1 MTYQDIINL
10 RRKKKEETQPNI
22 ADNSTEVLTYNDVLQ
37 RRRAVTYESRV
48 KENQQARNTNKIDF
62 ASKFADDEHY
72 NNAIKNI
79 ENSETDLEKGSKYAA
94 YVSGGKSFDD
104 KKISDFLSNPDS
116 ISNPKDFASG
126 LQNLDN
132 GNGTL
137 KYWETQDRL
146 RDVKNVDTVPT
157 KEQFAQYQ
165 EDSDMLFNQD
175 MEEKY
180 GVSDYDYDKLVKAYD
195 STDDYREKEWLK
207 DKFHSVATSEQLQQ
221 EYDKL
226 TDEYNS
232 LYDSRDEE
240 TSYNR
245 LKEIEQI
252 QGELENQISKKK
264 QEERVAEFNNLD
276 EETRNIISAKGNINY
291 WSPINWFSGDE
302 NTREAEEN
310 YNNLDMSEEEK
321 NKYLETYNRMVE
333 SYNAELQH
341 KAVQEQAKNNPTLAS
356 VISVGNNTIGA
367 IPDAFKY
374 IGANIDKTN
383 GGDGYVN
390 PRATNVSKAQT
401 ARATVSENMG
411 GIGSFLYNTGMSMAD
426 FTALLPLNLVP
437 GGQVGSLAVMG
448 TSAGVSSANTV
459 IENGGNLNSAISTG
473 LASGIA
479 EAFFEKF
486 SLGELKALKASGAD
500 SVKKAILKNA
510 FVEGS
515 EEVGT
520 DIANAITDQ
529 IINGDMSQLSQ
540 QYQNYIKLGY
550 NEDEAWKMCAVD
562 FGTQVGQSFLGGAI
576 SGEVLGGGAIG
587 INYATN
593 KAEGSVVNK
602 QVGKAVKENEN
613 VNSLIDTAK
622 KLSPESKA
630 YKVAVQLE
638 EQQNKGKKV
647 SSSKVGQLRSL
658 IIEQSQSEFDAEYKK
673 VTENLHENEKAVV
686 DKLLNREAL
695 SEDEVKIL
703 NDNDVLKNS
712 IADVQKK
719 FNNLYSSTE
728 TANKAP
734 FKSIKSIDDNT
745 DKIDESK
752 LKISEDGKTKVNDEV
767 YDGAMEVVRTN
778 PFAETVTY
786 KIEKNGEVIEVNS
799 DNIEFRTKE
808 EAKLNALASK
818 YNVQT
823 AQKFLDLY
831 ESGQDVNGYSE
842 EFNLFQNYGRF
853 AVPLTDDKMNTGFN
867 LNPDQ
872 KMGAYEAG
880 LTSRKSYYQ
889 EQNIISSN
897 AKNSKYYAY
906 TKGNFNASAIK
917 GIQLDETQ
925 RAFYNFF
932 REFALRTGINVE
944 LFSSKEKLGK
954 YQGEQGSWNKNTKTI
969 RVDINAGLKNV
980 SDRKEIKHG
989 MLNTFSHEL
998 THIAELSGFYDE
1010 LHEAIVSALQKRG
1023 TDFNELVKA
1032 KKDELVNSTPNAK
1045 TMSDE
1050 KLTYLADV
1058 EVIAECCE
1066 TMLKNSKIFED
1077 IAQGNPTL
1085 AQKIKDKLKNF
1096 IARLKQLLNKT
1107 NALTHEGKLLEE
1119 CITEFENIQKL
1130 WDKAVADGIK
1140 TANATQAEQKNN
1152 TADNSDVRNQS
1163 RDTKPDYK
1171 FRKALNNKEW
1181 GSFYASVIESNQRD
1195 RFRIGDNGV
1204 LIPNEN
1210 YSKNY
1215 KLVCYEGDSKNPCVT
1230 AVYKLLNYDYTIH
1243 DKKADVTKIII
1254 RLEKEGYND
1263 KHIRAVLQNYTSLYG
1278 PLFERYNRKSGKY
1291 IKLTRKSVPNRED
1304 VGIESDRTGISENPE
1319 QGISDSGINDNI
1331 EYQSRSNLSYDRDLV
1346 AVHNL
1351 SAENLLKSINLGGFA
1366 MPSIAITKSKLQHN
1380 DYGKISLIFSK
1391 DTIDPETHKSNEVY
1405 SGDAW
1410 TPTFP
1415 KIEYKINE
1423 RKSSKIYD
1431 KLYNLFKD
1439 NNIERLF
1446 SRLGIDDNNIEYYIN
1461 NRSNWIQTYRDK
1473 SEMKLAYLLDTGKP
1487 INMPYK
1493 ESRLSPKYENDI
1505 IIKVAKALGFDVV
1518 EKGLTYSVEATKL
1531 TDKINSIVDEYYSK
1545 EVGKSIHFDLGLSD
1559 VDSIL
1564 RGAYKYLKHGNNK
1577 EIDTYALEEE
1587 IKKADI
1593 DEKDYYKWIDNLF
1606 NGIIEKKGLRN
1617 NRDLLTSSG
1626 NRRSFESLHY
1636 EVTLENVVKAMKDED
1651 KKGAVGLFG
1660 GSQFYGSSTKNY
1672 NSINEIKK
1680 NESRLQSL
1688 SEDEYDKIRYGFN
1701 ERLSEI
1707 CKELNPDAENSFM
1720 EVDRT
1725 ASILCEAVKSRK
1737 TKAGIK
1743 RYLSEYQQLT
1753 VNDEIV
1759 DKIISLVNDI
1769 RQMPVKYFEAKPRR
1783 AVSFDEVKAAVIP
1796 TDTDNAVKEA
1806 LKELGVPIYEYDSN
1820 DENSRAEATQ
1830 KAINTE
1836 YVDVNGEKHSDLLFQ
1851 MRPNDDFLFDDLF
1864 DDDGIVEQSVF
1875 EKAVKD
1881 NPDNTLLA
1889 VYQHAAKTAET
1900 AITQSNDVRL
1910 DEKAYLKV
1918 ARRIMQ
1924 EYDISRKL
1932 NKDFDTE
1939 LAEKIRMHIGR
1950 IENGVADFESE
1961 LDSIVKDCQEALLL
1975 SGYLDYES
1983 KQDERDFVFGLIN
1996 GKRLL
2001 VTKNGEAVIKEEY
2014 GSIRNYQ
2021 RKMFGHMYVALESNL
2036 RKKKDFSGGMY
2047 ISDIIASV
2055 REQYENL
2062 LHIDENADDDV
2073 GYLWLDNLVNNYLE
2087 PQLVNH
2093 YIDGYYENLDTAAL
2107 EMAFDIT
2114 TEIINAKASQAV
2126 SSNKPNHKR
2135 IRQLA
2140 NAKKQANSE
2149 QKAVQS
2155 AKLESYKKQLNGSE
2169 VSDSNRHIL
2178 ADLIT
2183 DSAKNEEESNII
2195 TSYKNEID
2203 TLDTLEE
2210 RLYEINKKIKEI
2222 SFKKG
2227 SDRSQLAD
2235 LKEQQ
2240 KNLKNKIERKDKQLL
2255 KLESMDIM
2263 KKLINSEKQKAA
2275 AKSAEK
2281 VRSKYQQK
2289 LKEKNERHNAELA
2302 SVKERDRERIS
2313 EVRESKDK
2321 IIVAEREKRKT
2332 MVKGIRNARDKK
2344 EIIRKINKK
2353 LKDIDKLLNRSKA
2366 DKTVKQGLRDTASK
2380 LLSLSDILL
2389 DTNISNA
2396 DIVRRGIETATPEEQ
2411 KLLDEYLSIIG
2422 DTDTELTE
2430 AQRTMV
2436 YQLNSKLKDLFI
2448 RERERLNRATVK
2460 QALTELS
2467 ETYKSVE
2474 NAPEAY
2480 LRNSFDKNIIE
2491 AIDNFKEEIGGTL
2504 VKDMNVEQVQKLH
2517 DIVTMILTSIRN
2529 ANKLFAED
2537 MKLTCEETS
2546 NDVMNEILSVK
2557 GTKEIR
2563 NLLASKILDFQWRNL
2578 KPIYAFRL
2586 MGSKTFEKIYWNLQ
2600 KGELDWYIDLAES
2613 KQFKEECE
2621 EKYGYKSFDF
2631 KKTFEFTAM
2640 DGSTFTLDLNQMMDI
2655 YAASRRPQ
2663 ALQHL
2668 LKGGF
2673 TFEKDSAD
2681 GKLKVKTGAKA
2692 YPLTMGTIQSIAN
2705 GLSENEKGYAEEMQK
2720 YLSEVMATKGNKVS
2734 IALYGV
2740 EMFNEDTY
2748 WSISS
2753 SDTFLKVE
2761 ENETTGEFKVKN
2773 SGFTKSTIRNASN
2786 PIVLRGF
2793 EENWCNHVNQMSLY
2807 HALTLPLEDFTKVFN
2822 YNTGVRTSEENPT
2835 AVTGVRSVIKGAFG
2849 NAAEHYFRQFMRDL
2863 NGGIREASRVGIA
2876 DNMIALSKKSAV
2888 FANLSV
2894 FVQQPSAI
2902 FRAMSYVN
2910 ARYFLPEMNKLV
2922 RLQNHRKDWEQL
2934 KKYAPIA
2941 GIKEMGMFD
2950 TGTGKGVLEWLSS
2963 GKRDSIVKKTQN
2975 KIDGVG
2981 SWLPAK
2987 ADEYAWVKLWHAIQR
3002 ETRAKY
3008 GLAIGT
3014 EENLVKSGERFNEVV
3029 HLTQVYDSVFSR
3041 SGAMRSSQTFDKM
3054 ATSFMA
3060 EPTTIINMAVD
3071 AVVQLKRN
3079 GKSGIK
3085 QFAKS
3090 VSAILI
3096 SILANTL
3103 LKSIVTAGRDDDEEE
3118 TYGDKYLQAFCTDLI
3133 NSAIPLN
3140 YYPIMRDLVSVIEGY
3155 TTERMDMSLVSDF
3168 VVSLKK
3174 LLKEDGATA
3183 NNIIDFVGYIANL
3196 FGLPMRNV
3204 VRDFRAVFNTYNTLT
3219 TASKD
3224 PITSLE
3230 MSMPTDYHE
3239 AYDKYWKEGYTE
3251 EDCKSKAA
3259 SSVKAKIRKKLRP
3272 VYLEA
3277 LKNQDS
3283 ATVANIRRYMRDSGF
3298 YKSLN
3303 DVDEVLKGWRKSSD
3317 EEEERAQRAKE
3328 RK

>member
-1 MTYQDIINL
+1 MATNDLLSRYKKQKKAEAEKDITHNNSTSDSPFTLSKYREMKKNNQVNYDTQIVNDWFNNADKYMTSVSENTSTQPAYNWINENSQFYADNFSDLLSHSDYVRTYINSLKGTEQYDSLQKQFDSYNENL
-10 RRKKKEETQPNI
+10 RNYKDYLSGLK
-22 ADNSTEVLTYNDVLQ
+22 
-37 RRRAVTYESRV
+37 
-48 KENQQARNTNKIDF
+48 DF
-62 ASKFADDEHY
+62 ASKFNDEEHY
-72 NNAIKNI
+72 NNAVNNI
-79 ENSETDLEKGSKYAA
+79 ENSETELEKGSKYAA

-146 RDVKNVDTVPT
+146 SDVKNVDTVPT

-180 GVSDYDYDKLVKAYD
+180 GVSDYDYDKLVKAYN
-195 STDDYREKEWLK
+195 STDDYREKEWLLNRIKESASSKELEDWKKDLEDTYNADIEDIKNDGTK
-207 DKFHSVATSEQLQQ
+207 DKGVQYSQRKKAFDDDISEIERLIEEKREQENEEKYYYDIVENDVKAATVIQK
-221 EYDKL
+221 YYKL
-226 TDEYNS
+226 NEFNKNG
-232 LYDSRDEE
+232 
-240 TSYNR
+240 TSYKSANADEAVKYPEMGEKSQNER
-245 LKEIEQI
+245 TKIEQDFYN
-252 QGELENQISKKK
+252 LEKKGYDTEK
-264 QEERVAEFNNLD
+264 LLKYYSRIKERE
-276 EETRNIISAKGNINY
+276 
-291 WSPINWFSGDE
+291 
-302 NTREAEEN
+302 EAEEDLEYLRN
-310 YNNLDMSEEEK
+310 QAD
-321 NKYLETYNRMVE
+321 KYPISSSFGSMIMNTYG
-333 SYNAELQH
+333 S
-341 KAVQEQAKNNPTLAS
+341 
-356 VISVGNNTIGA
+356 
-367 IPDAFKY
+367 IPDTVNY
-374 IGANIDKTN
+374 IGAGVDKAF
-383 GGDGYVN
+383 GGDGYIN
-390 PRATNVSKAQT
+390 PDSTNVAKAQVI
-401 ARATVSENMG
+401 REKVSEDMDG
-411 GIGSFLYNTGMSMAD
+411 LGKFFYNTGMSIGDNLARMPLL
-426 FTALLPLNLVP
+426 ALP
-437 GGQVGSLAVMG
+437 GGKAMSLALAG
-448 TSAGVSSANTV
+448 TSAGVSSANDV
-459 IENGGNLNSAISTG
+459 INSGGSIESALLTG
-473 LASGIA
+473 AAAGTA
-479 EAFFEKF
+479 EVVFEKI
-486 SLGELKALKASGAD
+486 SLDKLIDLRKQGTD
-500 SVKKAILKNA
+500 SVFRAVINQMKT
-510 FVEGS
+510 EGL

-529 IINGDMSQLSQ
+529 IINGDMSQLSL
-540 QYQNYIKLGY
+540 QYQNYIAQGY
-550 NEDEAWKMCAVD
+550 SEEEARKQIAFD
-562 FGTQVGQSFLGGAI
+562 FASQLGQSFAAGAI
-576 SGEVLGGGAIG
+576 SGGVLGGGAIG

-593 KAEGSVVNK
+593 KADGSVVNK

-613 VNSLIDTAK
+613 VTSLIDTAK

-630 YKVAVQLE
+630 YKIAVQLE
-638 EQQNKGKKV
+638 EQQKNNKKV

-673 VTENLHENEKAVV
+673 VTENLHEEEKAVV

-719 FNNLYSSTE
+719 FNNLYSSAE
-728 TANKAP
+728 TADKAP
-734 FKSIKSIDDNT
+734 FESIKSIDDNT

-752 LKISEDGKTKVNDEV
+752 LKVSEDGETKVNDEV

-786 KIEKNGEVIEVNS
+786 KMEKNGEVIEVNS
-799 DNIEFRTKE
+799 ENIEFRTKK

-818 YNVQT
+818 YDVQT
-823 AQKFLDLY
+823 AQKFFDLY
-831 ESGQDVNGYSE
+831 ESGQDVDEYSR
-842 EFNLFQNYGRF
+842 EFNIYQNYGRL
-853 AVPLTDDKMNTGFN
+853 AVPLDSEK
-867 LNPDQ
+867 LNVGYLLDNDQ
-872 KMGAYEAG
+872 KTGAYEAG

-897 AKNSKYYAY
+897 ARNSKYYAY
-906 TKGNFNASAIK
+906 TKGKFNASAIK

-944 LFSSKEKLGK
+944 LFSSKEKSGK
-954 YQGEQGSWNKNTKTI
+954 YQGEQGSWDKNTKTI
-969 RVDINAGLKNV
+969 RVDINAGLMSVN
-980 SDRKEIKHG
+980 DRGEIKHG

-998 THIAELSGFYDE
+998 THIAESSGFYDE
-1010 LHEAIVSALQKRG
+1010 LHEAIVSALEKRG

-1032 KKDELVNSTPNAK
+1032 KKDEMLRTDPKAK

-1058 EVIAECCE
+1058 EVIANNCE

-1119 CITEFENIQKL
+1119 CVTEFEEIQKL
-1130 WDKAVADGIK
+1130 WDKAVTDGIK
-1140 TANATQAEQKNN
+1140 TANAMHAEQKNN
-1152 TADNSDVRNQS
+1152 TADNSDVKNQS
-1163 RDTKPDYK
+1163 RKSELDNEYLEAVKNNDLETAQNLVDEYAVSKGFKYRRCTPQYLVPHNYVPWMMFVEAEDNNSLHQFGDYNFAAHDRGAVDIEDIKDEIQKLALEYYGTELEDVVINPPDIVDSAGMFDDMDFIQFLWDNYFEK
-1171 FRKALNNKEW
+1171 SYEESGEIPAIKTEDGLIV
-1181 GSFYASVIESNQRD
+1181 FYDDYN
-1195 RFRIGDNGV
+1195 RIKSADPITYDDNGNV
-1204 LIPNEN
+1204 IPLSERFKNEKVDIRYQSRN
-1210 YSKNY
+1210 TEADIDYSDLTTLDDEEIKVYN
-1215 KLVCYEGDSKNPCVT
+1215 KRGWTRELFT
-1230 AVYKLLNYDYTIH
+1230 AEDKLL
-1243 DKKADVTKIII
+1243 
-1254 RLEKEGYND
+1254 LE
-1263 KHIRAVLQNYTSLYG
+1263 
-1278 PLFERYNRKSGKY
+1278 ERYNLLLKNNNSSTYRFSDGSILTEVNNKMVVISGRKENPVIEAVIVINAKKEYEAEWIKELIYDEQRKFRYSKEDFSENMEFCEHSYAKELFKTY
-1291 IKLTRKSVPNRED
+1291 ISNDYRYRKGYKRNFRRATLPSDFKSYGYTQQFHVGEGDNRE
-1304 VGIESDRTGISENPE
+1304 TE
-1319 QGISDSGINDNI
+1319 QGISKNGVNDNI
-1331 EYQSRSNLSYDRDLV
+1331 EYQQRYVEPASTALDERLQGD
-1346 AVHNL
+1346 
-1351 SAENLLKSINLGGFA
+1351 ELLDAQDI
-1366 MPSIAITKSKLQHN
+1366 I
-1380 DYGKISLIFSK
+1380 
-1391 DTIDPETHKSNEVY
+1391 DTIKSVN
-1405 SGDAW
+1405 
-1410 TPTFP
+1410 
-1415 KIEYKINE
+1415 
-1423 RKSSKIYD
+1423 
-1431 KLYNLFKD
+1431 
-1439 NNIERLF
+1439 
-1446 SRLGIDDNNIEYYIN
+1446 
-1461 NRSNWIQTYRDK
+1461 
-1473 SEMKLAYLLDTGKP
+1473 GK
-1487 INMPYK
+1487 
-1493 ESRLSPKYENDI
+1493 
-1505 IIKVAKALGFDVV
+1505 
-1518 EKGLTYSVEATKL
+1518 
-1531 TDKINSIVDEYYSK
+1531 VDEYGNAILYHGTNKNSR
-1545 EVGKSIHFDLGLSD
+1545 
-1559 VDSIL
+1559 DSIYQS
-1564 RGAYKYLKHGNNK
+1564 GKMIAK
-1577 EIDTYALEEE
+1577 EDGLFFSTKPDGE
-1587 IKKADI
+1587 IKGYGDNIVRVKIPVEYLELNDI
-1593 DEKDYYKWIDNLF
+1593 F
-1606 NGIIEKKGLRN
+1606 NGEAHFRLPLN
-1617 NRDLLTSSG
+1617 SDYSANVSS
-1626 NRRSFESLHY
+1626 
-1636 EVTLENVVKAMKDED
+1636 V
-1651 KKGAVGLFG
+1651 
-1660 GSQFYGSSTKNY
+1660 
-1672 NSINEIKK
+1672 
-1680 NESRLQSL
+1680 
-1688 SEDEYDKIRYGFN
+1688 
-1701 ERLSEI
+1701 
-1707 CKELNPDAENSFM
+1707 
-1720 EVDRT
+1720 
-1725 ASILCEAVKSRK
+1725 
-1737 TKAGIK
+1737 
-1743 RYLSEYQQLT
+1743 
-1753 VNDEIV
+1753 
-1759 DKIISLVNDI
+1759 
-1769 RQMPVKYFEAKPRR
+1769 
-1783 AVSFDEVKAAVIP
+1783 
-1796 TDTDNAVKEA
+1796 
-1806 LKELGVPIYEYDSN
+1806 
-1820 DENSRAEATQ
+1820 
-1830 KAINTE
+1830 
-1836 YVDVNGEKHSDLLFQ
+1836 LFQ
-1851 MRPNDDFLFDDLF
+1851 MRPNDDYFFDDLF

-1881 NPDNTLLA
+1881 NPDSTLMA
-1889 VYQHAAKTAET
+1889 VYQHAAITAQT

-1910 DEKAYLKV
+1910 DEKAYLRV
-1918 ARRIMQ
+1918 ARKIMQ

-1961 LDSIVKDCQEALLL
+1961 LDSIVKDCQEALLF
-1975 SGYLDYES
+1975 SGHLDYES

-2001 VTKNGEAVIKEEY
+2001 VTKNGESVIKEEY

-2021 RKMFGHMYVALESNL
+2021 RKMFGHMYVTLESNL
-2036 RKKKDFSGGMY
+2036 HKKKNFSKDGLY
-2047 ISDIIASV
+2047 ISDIISSV
-2055 REQYENL
+2055 GEQYENL

-2093 YIDGYYENLDTAAL
+2093 YIDGFYENLDTAAL

-2126 SSNKPNHKR
+2126 SSSKPNHRR

-2178 ADLIT
+2178 ADLLT
-2183 DSAKNEEESNII
+2183 DSAQNEEESNII
-2195 TSYKNEID
+2195 TSYKSEID

-2227 SDRSQLAD
+2227 SDRSQLAN

-2263 KKLINSEKQKAA
+2263 KKLINSEKQKAS

-2289 LKEKNERHNAELA
+2289 LKDEREKHNAELA
-2302 SVKERDRERIS
+2302 SVKERDRERLAKTI
-2313 EVRESKDK
+2313 ESKDK

-2332 MVKGIRNARDKK
+2332 MVKGIRKARDKK
-2344 EIIRKINKK
+2344 EIIRKTIKK
-2353 LKDIDKLLNRSKA
+2353 IKVIDKLLNRSKA

-2380 LLSLSDILL
+2380 LLSLKDILL
-2389 DTNISNA
+2389 DTNLSNA
-2396 DIVRRGIETATPEEQ
+2396 DIVRRGVETATPEEQ

-2430 AQRTMV
+2430 AQRRKV

-2491 AIDNFKEEIGGTL
+2491 VIDNFKEEIGGTL

-2517 DIVTMILTSIRN
+2517 DIVTMTLTSIRN
-2529 ANKLFAED
+2529 ANKHFAENI
-2537 MKLTCEETS
+2537 KTTCEETS
-2546 NDVMNEILSVK
+2546 NNVMNEILSVK

-2563 NLLASKILDFQWRNL
+2563 NLLANKILDFQWRNL

-2600 KGELDWYIDLAES
+2600 KGELDWYIDLAEA
-2613 KQFKEECE
+2613 KKFKEGCE

-2640 DGSTFTLDLNQMMDI
+2640 DDSIFILDLNQMMDI

-2692 YPLTMGTIQSIAN
+2692 YPLTIGTIQSIAN
-2705 GLSENEKGYAEEMQK
+2705 GLSENEKGYAEAMQK
-2720 YLSEVMATKGNKVS
+2720 YLSEVMAKKGNEVS
-2734 IALYGV
+2734 MALYGV

-2807 HALTLPLEDFTKVFN
+2807 HAMTLPLEDFTKVFN

-2849 NAAEHYFRQFMRDL
+2849 NAAEHYFRQFICDL

-2876 DNMIALSKKSAV
+2876 DNMIALSKKAAV
-2888 FANLSV
+2888 FANFSV
-2894 FVQQPSAI
+2894 FLQQPSAI

-2910 ARYFLPEMNKLV
+2910 ARYFLPEPNKLV

-2963 GKRDSIVKKTQN
+2963 GKRDSVVKKTQN
-2975 KIDGVG
+2975 KIDDVG

-3002 ETRAKY
+3002 ETQVKY

-3060 EPTTIINMAVD
+3060 EPTTIMNMAVD
-3071 AVVQLKRN
+3071 AAIQLKRN

-3090 VSAILI
+3090 ASAILI

-3103 LKSIVTAGRDDDEEE
+3103 LKSIATAGRDDDEDE

-3140 YYPIMRDLVSVIEGY
+3140 YYPIMRDLLSVIEGY

-3183 NNIIDFVGYIANL
+3183 NNLIDFVGYIANL

-3230 MSMPTDYHE
+3230 MSMPTDYQE

-3251 EDCKSKAA
+3251 EDCEIKAA
-3259 SSVKAKIRKKLRP
+3259 TSVKSKIRKKLRP

-3303 DVDEVLKGWRKSSD
+3303 DVDEALKGWRKSSD
-3317 EEEERAQRAKE
+3317 EEEKRTQRAEE

>member
-22 ADNSTEVLTYNDVLQ
+22 DDNSTEALTYNDVLQ

-79 ENSETDLEKGSKYAA
+79 ENSESELEKGSKYAA

-221 EYDKL
+221 EYDRL

-232 LYDSRDEE
+232 KLQQNPNPEV
-240 TSYNR
+240 
-245 LKEIEQI
+245 EQEFE
-252 QGELENQISKKK
+252 QKAAEYEQLISKKK

-291 WSPINWFSGDE
+291 WSPINWFGGDE

-310 YNNLDMSEEEK
+310 FNNLDMSEEEK

-333 SYNAELQH
+333 NYNAELQH
-341 KAVQEQAKNNPTLAS
+341 KAVQEQAENNPALAS
-356 VISVGNNTIGA
+356 AISVGNNTIGA

-374 IGANIDKTN
+374 IGATFGD
-383 GGDGYVN
+383 DGYIN

-401 ARATVSENMG
+401 ARETVSNNMG
-411 GIGSFLYNTGMSMAD
+411 GIGSFLYNTGMGMAD

-437 GGQVGSLAVMG
+437 GGQAGSLAVMG
-448 TSAGVSSANTV
+448 TSAGVSSANTI

-473 LASGIA
+473 LAAGIA

-562 FGTQVGQSFLGGAI
+562 FGTQVGQSFAAGAI
-576 SGEVLGGGAIG
+576 SGGVLSGGAIG

-613 VNSLIDTAK
+613 VTSLIDTAK

-638 EQQNKGKKV
+638 EQQKNNKKV
-647 SSSKVGQLRSL
+647 SSSKVGQLRNL
-658 IIEQSQSEFDAEYKK
+658 IIEQSQSEFDSEYKK
-673 VTENLHENEKAVV
+673 VTENLHEDEKAVV
-686 DKLLNREAL
+686 DKLLNGEAL
-695 SEDEVKIL
+695 SEDEVKIV
-703 NDNDVLKNS
+703 NNNDVLKNNV
-712 IADVQKK
+712 ADVQKK
-719 FNNLYSSTE
+719 FNNLYSNAE
-728 TANKAP
+728 VADKAP
-734 FKSIKSIDDNT
+734 FESIKSIDDNT
-745 DKIDESK
+745 DKIDETK
-752 LKISEDGKTKVNDEV
+752 LKVSEDGKTKVNDEV

-786 KIEKNGEVIEVNS
+786 KMEKNGEVVEVNS

-823 AQKFLDLY
+823 AQKFFDLY

-842 EFNLFQNYGRF
+842 EFNLFQNYGRL

-889 EQNIISSN
+889 EQNILSSN

-906 TKGNFNASAIK
+906 IKGNFNASAIK
-917 GIQLDETQ
+917 GIQLNETQ

-944 LFSSKEKLGK
+944 LFSSEEKQGK

-969 RVDINAGLKNV
+969 RVDINAGLM
-980 SDRKEIKHG
+980 SEADRKEIKHG

-1010 LHEAIVSALQKRG
+1010 LHEAIVSALEKRG

-1032 KKDELVNSTPNAK
+1032 KKDELINSTPNAK

-1058 EVIAECCE
+1058 EVIADTCE

-1085 AQKIKDKLKNF
+1085 AQKLKDKLKNF

-1119 CITEFENIQKL
+1119 CVTEFENIQKL
-1130 WDKAVADGIK
+1130 WDKAVTDGIK
-1140 TANATQAEQKNN
+1140 TANAMHAEQKNN
-1152 TADNSDVRNQS
+1152 TVQNYEQYQS
-1163 RDTKPDYK
+1163 RTADIDNKYLEAVKNNDLETAQRLVEEAAKKAGYDSPLLYHGTKSFGFTEFDLSKMDDGRSIFLTDSKEIASTYSGVDDLKKISERINIDVDKLTSHKTVELLNKYSEKYNYKYYSESEVEKLKSDNNSRYGRRLNRDNISGDIIVSQNKKTPIFYLFSIDSAKELLKEYVGKGNYSLYAKLNNPYVVECDGSYYNDITYYEDLPDELKKFYPGGLWRIGTTREAAEYAKDNGYDSVIFKNIKDNGGRNSNVPRDTIANVYVVFNPNNVKSADPITYDDNGNVIPLSERFKEDKSDIRYQSRNTKPDYN

-1195 RFRIGDNGV
+1195 SFRIGDNGV

-1210 YSKNY
+1210 YPKNY

-1304 VGIESDRTGISENPE
+1304 VGIESDGTGISENTE
-1319 QGISDSGINDNI
+1319 QEISDSGVNDNI
-1331 EYQSRSNLSYDRDLV
+1331 EYQQRYVEPASTALEERLQGD
-1346 AVHNL
+1346 
-1351 SAENLLKSINLGGFA
+1351 ELLDAQDI
-1366 MPSIAITKSKLQHN
+1366 I
-1380 DYGKISLIFSK
+1380 
-1391 DTIDPETHKSNEVY
+1391 DTIKSVN
-1405 SGDAW
+1405 
-1410 TPTFP
+1410 
-1415 KIEYKINE
+1415 
-1423 RKSSKIYD
+1423 
-1431 KLYNLFKD
+1431 
-1439 NNIERLF
+1439 
-1446 SRLGIDDNNIEYYIN
+1446 
-1461 NRSNWIQTYRDK
+1461 
-1473 SEMKLAYLLDTGKP
+1473 GK
-1487 INMPYK
+1487 
-1493 ESRLSPKYENDI
+1493 
-1505 IIKVAKALGFDVV
+1505 
-1518 EKGLTYSVEATKL
+1518 
-1531 TDKINSIVDEYYSK
+1531 VDEYGNAILYHGTNKNSR
-1545 EVGKSIHFDLGLSD
+1545 
-1559 VDSIL
+1559 DSIYQS
-1564 RGAYKYLKHGNNK
+1564 GKMIAK
-1577 EIDTYALEEE
+1577 EDGLFFSTKPDGE
-1587 IKKADI
+1587 IKYYGDNTVRVKIPVEYLQLDDI
-1593 DEKDYYKWIDNLF
+1593 F
-1606 NGIIEKKGLRN
+1606 
-1617 NRDLLTSSG
+1617 
-1626 NRRSFESLHY
+1626 
-1636 EVTLENVVKAMKDED
+1636 
-1651 KKGAVGLFG
+1651 
-1660 GSQFYGSSTKNY
+1660 
-1672 NSINEIKK
+1672 
-1680 NESRLQSL
+1680 
-1688 SEDEYDKIRYGFN
+1688 
-1701 ERLSEI
+1701 
-1707 CKELNPDAENSFM
+1707 
-1720 EVDRT
+1720 
-1725 ASILCEAVKSRK
+1725 
-1737 TKAGIK
+1737 
-1743 RYLSEYQQLT
+1743 
-1753 VNDEIV
+1753 NDEAHFRLPLGS
-1759 DKIISLVNDI
+1759 DYSAN
-1769 RQMPVKYFEAKPRR
+1769 
-1783 AVSFDEVKAAVIP
+1783 VSSV
-1796 TDTDNAVKEA
+1796 
-1806 LKELGVPIYEYDSN
+1806 
-1820 DENSRAEATQ
+1820 
-1830 KAINTE
+1830 
-1836 YVDVNGEKHSDLLFQ
+1836 LFQ

-1910 DEKAYLKV
+1910 DEKAYLRV

-1961 LDSIVKDCQEALLL
+1961 LDSIVKVCQEALLL
-1975 SGYLDYES
+1975 SGHLDYES

-2001 VTKNGEAVIKEEY
+2001 VTKNGETVIKEEY

-2036 RKKKDFSGGMY
+2036 QKKKDFSGGMY

-2126 SSNKPNHKR
+2126 SCNKPNHKR
-2135 IRQLA
+2135 IRQLT

-2155 AKLESYKKQLNGSE
+2155 AKLENYKKQLNGSE

-2178 ADLIT
+2178 ADLLT
-2183 DSAKNEEESNII
+2183 DSAQNEEESNII
-2195 TSYKNEID
+2195 TSYKYEID
-2203 TLDTLEE
+2203 TLDILEE

-2240 KNLKNKIERKDKQLL
+2240 KKLKNKIERKDKQLL

-2263 KKLINSEKQKAA
+2263 KKLINSEKQKAS

-2281 VRSKYQQK
+2281 ARSKYQQK
-2289 LKEKNERHNAELA
+2289 LKEKNEKHNAELA
-2302 SVKERDRERIS
+2302 SVKERDRERLAKTI
-2313 EVRESKDK
+2313 ESKDK

-2380 LLSLSDILL
+2380 LLSLKDILL

-2430 AQRTMV
+2430 AHRRKV

-2460 QALTELS
+2460 QALNELS

-2600 KGELDWYIDLAES
+2600 KGELDWYIDLAEA

-2640 DGSTFTLDLNQMMDI
+2640 DGSTFSLDLNQMMDI

-2705 GLSENEKGYAEEMQK
+2705 GLSENEKGYAEAMQK
-2720 YLSEVMATKGNKVS
+2720 YLSEVMATKGNEVS
-2734 IALYGV
+2734 MALYGV

-2761 ENETTGEFKVKN
+2761 ENETTGEFKVKY
-2773 SGFTKSTIRNASN
+2773 SPFTKSTIRNASN

-2835 AVTGVRSVIKGAFG
+2835 SVTGVRSVIKGAFG

-2910 ARYFLPEMNKLV
+2910 ARYFLPEMNKLL

-2963 GKRDSIVKKTQN
+2963 DKRDSIVKKTQN

-2987 ADEYAWVKLWHAIQR
+2987 ADEYAWIKLWHAIQR

-3060 EPTTIINMAVD
+3060 EPTTIMNMAVD

-3090 VSAILI
+3090 VS
-3096 SILANTL
+3096 SILVSIFANTL
-3103 LKSIVTAGRDDDEEE
+3103 LKSIVTAGRDDDEDE

-3230 MSMPTDYHE
+3230 MSMPTDYQE

-3283 ATVANIRRYMRDSGF
+3283 VTVANIRRYMRDSGF

-3317 EEEERAQRAKE
+3317 EEEERAQRAEE

>member
-1 MTYQDIINL
+1 MATNDLLSRYKKQKKAEAEKDITHNNSTSDSPFTLSKYREMKKNNQVNYDTQIVNDWFNNADKYMASVSENTSTQPAYNWINENSQFYADNFSDLLSQSDYVRTYINSLKGTEQYDSLQKQFDSYNENL
-10 RRKKKEETQPNI
+10 RNYKDYLSGLK
-22 ADNSTEVLTYNDVLQ
+22 
-37 RRRAVTYESRV
+37 
-48 KENQQARNTNKIDF
+48 DF
-62 ASKFADDEHY
+62 ASKFNDEEHY
-72 NNAIKNI
+72 NNAVNNI
-79 ENSETDLEKGSKYAA
+79 ENSETELEKGSKYAA

-104 KKISDFLSNPDS
+104 KKIFDFLSNPDS

-175 MEEKY
+175 MEGKY
-180 GVSDYDYDKLVKAYD
+180 GVSDYDYDKLVKAYE
-195 STDDYREKEWLK
+195 SADDYREKEWLK

-221 EYDKL
+221 EYDRL

-232 LYDSRDEE
+232 KLQQNPNPEV
-240 TSYNR
+240 
-245 LKEIEQI
+245 EQEFE
-252 QGELENQISKKK
+252 QKAAEYEQLISKKK
-264 QEERVAEFNNLD
+264 QEERVSEFNNLD

-291 WSPINWFSGDE
+291 WSPINWFGGDE
-302 NTREAEEN
+302 NTRKAEEN
-310 YNNLDMSEEEK
+310 FNNLDMSEEDK
-321 NKYLETYNRMVE
+321 NKHLETYNRMVE

-341 KAVQEQAKNNPTLAS
+341 KAVQEQAESNPALAS
-356 VISVGNNTIGA
+356 IISVGNNTIGA

-374 IGANIDKTN
+374 IGATFSD
-383 GGDGYVN
+383 DGYIN

-426 FTALLPLNLVP
+426 FTVLLPLNLVP
-437 GGQVGSLAVMG
+437 GGQAGSLAVMG

-459 IENGGNLNSAISTG
+459 IENGGDLNSAISTG
-473 LASGIA
+473 LAAGIA

-540 QYQNYIKLGY
+540 QHQKYIKLGY
-550 NEDEAWKMCAVD
+550 TEEEAWKMCAVD
-562 FGTQVGQSFLGGAI
+562 FGTQVGQSFAAGAI
-576 SGEVLGGGAIG
+576 SGGVLGGGAIG

-613 VNSLIDTAK
+613 VNSLIETAK

-638 EQQNKGKKV
+638 EQQKNNKKI

-658 IIEQSQSEFDAEYKK
+658 IIEQSQSEFNAEYKK
-673 VTENLHENEKAVV
+673 VTENLHEDEKTVV

-745 DKIDESK
+745 DKIDETK
-752 LKISEDGKTKVNDEV
+752 LKVSENGKTKVNDEI
-767 YDGAMEVVRTN
+767 YDGAMEIVRTN

-786 KIEKNGEVIEVNS
+786 KMEKNGEVIEVNS
-799 DNIEFRTKE
+799 ENIEFRTKE

-818 YNVQT
+818 YDVQT
-823 AQKFLDLY
+823 AQKFFDLY
-831 ESGQDVNGYSE
+831 ESGQDVDEYSR
-842 EFNLFQNYGRF
+842 EFNIYQNYGRL
-853 AVPLTDDKMNTGFN
+853 AVPLDSEK
-867 LNPDQ
+867 LNVGYLLNNDQ

-889 EQNIISSN
+889 EQNILSSN

-980 SDRKEIKHG
+980 SDRAKIKHG

-998 THIAELSGFYDE
+998 THIAELSGFYNE
-1010 LHEAIVSALQKRG
+1010 LHEAIVSALEKRG

-1058 EVIAECCE
+1058 EVIANNCE

-1085 AQKIKDKLKNF
+1085 AQKLKDKLKNF

-1119 CITEFENIQKL
+1119 CVTEFENIQKL
-1130 WDKAVADGIK
+1130 WDKAVTDGIK
-1140 TANATQAEQKNN
+1140 TVNAMHAEQKNN
-1152 TADNSDVRNQS
+1152 TAENSDVKNSSRYSYNELINKPDMKITVIDDSTEYTPNAATRKKIIDEAVENAINVGYKNANKNAVVKVEDIKTDVIISKNALRHGLDRRLNILAPITLNVGDILRNSIRINEMLPKNPNAEKAYVLIGAAKNQHDNPYIVSFVVNRLTNEITSIDVLYSVNVKKEEAAGFNNPSVPPINEDCFTASEISISDLLDYVNKYYPDILSEDVLKHYNYDSRPDGKLGESVLYQS
-1163 RDTKPDYK
+1163 RTADIDNEYLEAVKNNNLIEAQELVDEYAISKGFLYRRCTPNYLVPHNKVPWMMFVKAEDNYSLHQFGDYNFVAHDREAIDVDDIKDEIQKLALEYLGAELEDEVINPPDIVESAGMFDNEDFVQFLWDNYFEKIYEESGEIPAVKTEDGLIVFYDDFNRIKSADPITYDDDGNVIPLSKRFINYSVDIRYQSRNTGIDEDIEELLFDEEFYKPFENEDKTVITESLSELQTKLENMNDDNSTWEEQFSTRIKIKALKEGYKSPYDYFVGKQKKNILKDYEYDPEKYKEKFKKKLEEKAKEKTLKNDIANTTPHKRAQYYIIQKTNPMWDDYHLGIRSPKDIKTFQEVVDEGEGFEWGDFDLNDAKKALKKGTIRVYSSYAIKNGTFVSTSYQQALQYAGMNPQNVHSRVVALDSVAWINGDEGQYAKVYKSDLDDNIQYQQRYVEPASTALEERLQGDELLDAQDIIDTIKSVGGKVDEYGNAILYHGTNKKSRDSIYQSGKMTAKEDGLFFSTKPDGEIKGY
-1171 FRKALNNKEW
+1171 
-1181 GSFYASVIESNQRD
+1181 
-1195 RFRIGDNGV
+1195 GDNIV
-1204 LIPNEN
+1204 RVKIP
-1210 YSKNY
+1210 
-1215 KLVCYEGDSKNPCVT
+1215 V
-1230 AVYKLLNYDYTIH
+1230 
-1243 DKKADVTKIII
+1243 
-1254 RLEKEGYND
+1254 
-1263 KHIRAVLQNYTSLYG
+1263 
-1278 PLFERYNRKSGKY
+1278 
-1291 IKLTRKSVPNRED
+1291 
-1304 VGIESDRTGISENPE
+1304 
-1319 QGISDSGINDNI
+1319 
-1331 EYQSRSNLSYDRDLV
+1331 EYL
-1346 AVHNL
+1346 
-1351 SAENLLKSINLGGFA
+1351 
-1366 MPSIAITKSKLQHN
+1366 
-1380 DYGKISLIFSK
+1380 
-1391 DTIDPETHKSNEVY
+1391 
-1405 SGDAW
+1405 
-1410 TPTFP
+1410 
-1415 KIEYKINE
+1415 
-1423 RKSSKIYD
+1423 
-1431 KLYNLFKD
+1431 
-1439 NNIERLF
+1439 
-1446 SRLGIDDNNIEYYIN
+1446 
-1461 NRSNWIQTYRDK
+1461 
-1473 SEMKLAYLLDTGKP
+1473 
-1487 INMPYK
+1487 
-1493 ESRLSPKYENDI
+1493 
-1505 IIKVAKALGFDVV
+1505 
-1518 EKGLTYSVEATKL
+1518 
-1531 TDKINSIVDEYYSK
+1531 
-1545 EVGKSIHFDLGLSD
+1545 
-1559 VDSIL
+1559 
-1564 RGAYKYLKHGNNK
+1564 
-1577 EIDTYALEEE
+1577 
-1587 IKKADI
+1587 
-1593 DEKDYYKWIDNLF
+1593 
-1606 NGIIEKKGLRN
+1606 
-1617 NRDLLTSSG
+1617 
-1626 NRRSFESLHY
+1626 
-1636 EVTLENVVKAMKDED
+1636 
-1651 KKGAVGLFG
+1651 
-1660 GSQFYGSSTKNY
+1660 
-1672 NSINEIKK
+1672 
-1680 NESRLQSL
+1680 
-1688 SEDEYDKIRYGFN
+1688 
-1701 ERLSEI
+1701 
-1707 CKELNPDAENSFM
+1707 ELNDVF
-1720 EVDRT
+1720 
-1725 ASILCEAVKSRK
+1725 
-1737 TKAGIK
+1737 
-1743 RYLSEYQQLT
+1743 
-1753 VNDEIV
+1753 NDEAHFRLPLNS
-1759 DKIISLVNDI
+1759 DYSAN
-1769 RQMPVKYFEAKPRR
+1769 
-1783 AVSFDEVKAAVIP
+1783 VSSV
-1796 TDTDNAVKEA
+1796 
-1806 LKELGVPIYEYDSN
+1806 
-1820 DENSRAEATQ
+1820 
-1830 KAINTE
+1830 
-1836 YVDVNGEKHSDLLFQ
+1836 LFQ
-1851 MRPNDDFLFDDLF
+1851 MRP
-1864 DDDGIVEQSVF
+1864 
-1875 EKAVKD
+1875 D
-1881 NPDNTLLA
+1881 NGFANR
-1889 VYQHAAKTAET
+1889 
-1900 AITQSNDVRL
+1900 RL
-1910 DEKAYLKV
+1910 
-1918 ARRIMQ
+1918 
-1924 EYDISRKL
+1924 
-1932 NKDFDTE
+1932 
-1939 LAEKIRMHIGR
+1939 
-1950 IENGVADFESE
+1950 
-1961 LDSIVKDCQEALLL
+1961 
-1975 SGYLDYES
+1975 
-1983 KQDERDFVFGLIN
+1983 
-1996 GKRLL
+1996 
-2001 VTKNGEAVIKEEY
+2001 
-2014 GSIRNYQ
+2014 
-2021 RKMFGHMYVALESNL
+2021 
-2036 RKKKDFSGGMY
+2036 
-2047 ISDIIASV
+2047 
-2055 REQYENL
+2055 
-2062 LHIDENADDDV
+2062 
-2073 GYLWLDNLVNNYLE
+2073 
-2087 PQLVNH
+2087 
-2093 YIDGYYENLDTAAL
+2093 
-2107 EMAFDIT
+2107 
-2114 TEIINAKASQAV
+2114 
-2126 SSNKPNHKR
+2126 
-2135 IRQLA
+2135 LA
-2140 NAKKQANSE
+2140 NALEK
-2149 QKAVQS
+2149 S
-2155 AKLESYKKQLNGSE
+2155 AQNNYEKNKVKLYKENIDQIDELEKQLDR
-2169 VSDSNRHIL
+2169 V
-2178 ADLIT
+2178 
-2183 DSAKNEEESNII
+2183 NEKIKAIS
-2195 TSYKNEID
+2195 SVKAA
-2203 TLDTLEE
+2203 E
-2210 RLYEINKKIKEI
+2210 RNKIQRTELMKLNNVKKILQ
-2222 SFKKG
+2222 
-2227 SDRSQLAD
+2227 D
-2235 LKEQQ
+2235 
-2240 KNLKNKIERKDKQLL
+2240 KIVRKDKQLL
-2255 KLESMDIM
+2255 NFESMDVM
-2263 KKLINSEKQKAA
+2263 KKLIESEKKKAKHEA
-2275 AKSAEK
+2275 RINYEA
-2281 VRSKYQQK
+2281 K
-2289 LKEKNERHNAELA
+2289 LKDEREKHNAELA
-2302 SVKERDRERIS
+2302 SVKERDRERIA

-2332 MVKGIRNARDKK
+2332 MVKGVREARDKK
-2344 EIIRKINKK
+2344 EIIRKIKKK

-2380 LLSLSDILL
+2380 LLSLKDILFE
-2389 DTNISNA
+2389 TNLSNA
-2396 DIVRRGIETATPEEQ
+2396 DIVRRGVETATPEEQ

-2430 AQRTMV
+2430 AQRRKV

-2491 AIDNFKEEIGGTL
+2491 VIDNFKEEIGGTL

-2517 DIVTMILTSIRN
+2517 DIVTMTLTSIRN
-2529 ANKLFAED
+2529 ANKHFAENI
-2537 MKLTCEETS
+2537 KTTCEETS
-2546 NDVMNEILSVK
+2546 NNVMNEILSVK

-2563 NLLASKILDFQWRNL
+2563 NLLANKILDFQWRNL

-2600 KGELDWYIDLAES
+2600 KGELDWYIDLAEA
-2613 KQFKEECE
+2613 KKFKEGCE

-2640 DGSTFTLDLNQMMDI
+2640 DDSIFTLDLNQMMDI

-2692 YPLTMGTIQSIAN
+2692 YPLTIGTIQSIAN
-2705 GLSENEKGYAEEMQK
+2705 GLSENEKGYAEAMQK
-2720 YLSEVMATKGNKVS
+2720 YLSEVMAKKGNEVS
-2734 IALYGV
+2734 MALYGV

-2807 HALTLPLEDFTKVFN
+2807 HAMTLPLEDFTKVFN
-2822 YNTGVRTSEENPT
+2822 YNTGVRTSDDNPT

-2876 DNMIALSKKSAV
+2876 DNMIALSKKAAV
-2888 FANLSV
+2888 FANFSV
-2894 FVQQPSAI
+2894 FLQQPSAI

-2910 ARYFLPEMNKLV
+2910 ARYFLPEANKLI

-2987 ADEYAWVKLWHAIQR
+2987 ADEYAWIKLWHAIQR

-3060 EPTTIINMAVD
+3060 EPTTIMNMAVD

-3090 VSAILI
+3090 ASAILI

-3103 LKSIVTAGRDDDEEE
+3103 LKSIVTAGRDDDEDE
-3118 TYGDKYLQAFCTDLI
+3118 TYRDKYLQAFCTDLI

-3183 NNIIDFVGYIANL
+3183 NNIIDFVSYIANL

-3204 VRDFRAVFNTYNTLT
+3204 VRDFNAVINTYNTLT

-3224 PITSLE
+3224 PITILE
-3230 MSMPTDYHE
+3230 MSMPTDYQE
-3239 AYDKYWKEGYTE
+3239 AYDKYWQEGYE
-3251 EDCKSKAA
+3251 EKDCESKAA

-3317 EEEERAQRAKE
+3317 EEEERAQRAEE

>member
-1 MTYQDIINL
+1 MATNDLLSRYKKQKKAEAEKDITHNNSTSDSPFTLSKYREMKKNNQVNYDTQIVNDWFNNADKYMTSVSENTSTQPAYNWINENSQFYADNFSDLLSHSDYVRTYINSLKGTEQYDSLQKQFDSYNENL
-10 RRKKKEETQPNI
+10 RNYKDYLSGLK
-22 ADNSTEVLTYNDVLQ
+22 
-37 RRRAVTYESRV
+37 
-48 KENQQARNTNKIDF
+48 DF
-62 ASKFADDEHY
+62 ASKFNDEEHY
-72 NNAIKNI
+72 NNAVNNI
-79 ENSETDLEKGSKYAA
+79 ENSETELEKGSKYAA

-104 KKISDFLSNPDS
+104 KKIFDFLSNPDS

-165 EDSDMLFNQD
+165 EDSDILFNQD
-175 MEEKY
+175 MEGKY
-180 GVSDYDYDKLVKAYD
+180 GVSDYDYDKLVKAYE
-195 STDDYREKEWLK
+195 SADDYREKEWLK

-221 EYDKL
+221 EYDRL

-264 QEERVAEFNNLD
+264 QEEENNISKATYESYAKQNDFADNSNYIYDGSFPKSFFDPNSIDDIYNAVNYTDYAKSVGIYSESNPLMWNDVKGLISSSQGWKYEYLND
-276 EETRNIISAKGNINY
+276 EEKKTFNYIYNTEGKDEAK
-291 WSPINWFSGDE
+291 
-302 NTREAEEN
+302 
-310 YNNLDMSEEEK
+310 
-321 NKYLETYNRMVE
+321 KYLDYLEQILNQRMTE
-333 SYNAELQH
+333 NMTGNAE
-341 KAVQEQAKNNPTLAS
+341 KFAKENPAGATGVALVTNLGSGQGIAEDFVNSVTGKEIDTNSAS
-356 VISVGNNTIGA
+356 HIASRVTDSMRETVGNEYAADWFG
-367 IPDAFKY
+367 
-374 IGANIDKTN
+374 GVKTPWSN
-383 GGDGYVN
+383 ESLG
-390 PRATNVSKAQT
+390 KW
-401 ARATVSENMG
+401 
-411 GIGSFLYNTGMSMAD
+411 LYST
-426 FTALLPLNLVP
+426 
-437 GGQVGSLAVMG
+437 
-448 TSAGVSSANTV
+448 
-459 IENGGNLNSAISTG
+459 LNSA
-473 LASGIA
+473 
-479 EAFFEKF
+479 
-486 SLGELKALKASGAD
+486 AD
-500 SVKKAILKNA
+500 SAISMYIGGKVGLGASVTSGVAKEEVRSTIAGVTSFIVGSQVATRGVIDAKQSGLTDNQAVTLGVIKGIIEGVTEKYSVETILNDPTKLLSKVIKNDLA
-510 FVEGS
+510 RSFVSEGS
-515 EEVGT
+515 EEVASNWLGR
-520 DIANAITDQ
+520 IAEQ
-529 IINGDMSQLSQ
+529 IIAQDKSLVSQRINELKSLGLSDADAFSQVIFECMQEDTSSFLAGGLSGLAMSGTA
-540 QYQNYIKLGY
+540 KALGY
-550 NEDEAWKMCAVD
+550 ADKKSTE
-562 FGTQVGQSFLGGAI
+562 
-576 SGEVLGGGAIG
+576 
-587 INYATN
+587 N
-593 KAEGSVVNK
+593 K
-602 QVGKAVKENEN
+602 VGKAVKENEN
-613 VNSLIDTAK
+613 VNSLIETAK

-638 EQQNKGKKV
+638 EQQKNNKKV

-658 IIEQSQSEFDAEYKK
+658 IIEQSQSEFNAEYKK
-673 VTENLHENEKAVV
+673 VTENLHEDEKAVV

-745 DKIDESK
+745 DKIDETK
-752 LKISEDGKTKVNDEV
+752 LKVSEDGKTKVNDEI

-786 KIEKNGEVIEVNS
+786 KMEKNGEVIEVNS
-799 DNIEFRTKE
+799 ENIEFRTKE

-823 AQKFLDLY
+823 AQKFFDLY
-831 ESGQDVNGYSE
+831 ESGQDVDEYSR
-842 EFNLFQNYGRF
+842 EFNIYQNYGRL
-853 AVPLTDDKMNTGFN
+853 AVPLDSEK
-867 LNPDQ
+867 LNVGYLLDNDQ
-872 KMGAYEAG
+872 KTGAYEAG

-944 LFSSKEKLGK
+944 LFSSKEISGK
-954 YQGEQGSWNKNTKTI
+954 YQGEQGSWDKNTKTI

-980 SDRKEIKHG
+980 SDRAKIKHG

-1010 LHEAIVSALQKRG
+1010 LHEAIVSALEKRG

-1032 KKDELVNSTPNAK
+1032 KKDELINSTPNAK

-1058 EVIAECCE
+1058 EVIADTCE

-1085 AQKIKDKLKNF
+1085 AQKLKDKLKNF

-1119 CITEFENIQKL
+1119 CVTEFENIQKL
-1130 WDKAVADGIK
+1130 WDKAVTDGIK
-1140 TANATQAEQKNN
+1140 TVNAMQAEQKNN
-1152 TADNSDVRNQS
+1152 IADNSDVRNQS
-1163 RDTKPDYK
+1163 RSTLDDIDNEYLEAVKNNDLETAQKLVDEAAKKAGYNSNSDYQGTSAFNGSAPSQNGYFESKEERIEAWKNGDFEDTQTLGD
-1171 FRKALNNKEW
+1171 FVDGIDIGDLEFALFDNRNYRNANTATKESIDNLRNVINNQNNKVIMYRSVPNSVKENRFRNGDWISPSYLYAVENARIHGWGEDYRIIKNEVSIEEVWWDGNYINEW
-1181 GSFYASVIESNQRD
+1181 GY
-1195 RFRIGDNGV
+1195 DNG
-1204 LIPNEN
+1204 NEN
-1210 YSKNY
+1210 EVYKNIDNN
-1215 KLVCYEGDSKNPCVT
+1215 V
-1230 AVYKLLNYDYTIH
+1230 KLLNVTYDDNGNVIPLSERFKE
-1243 DKKADVTKIII
+1243 DKSDI
-1254 RLEKEGYND
+1254 R
-1263 KHIRAVLQNYTSLYG
+1263 
-1278 PLFERYNRKSGKY
+1278 
-1291 IKLTRKSVPNRED
+1291 
-1304 VGIESDRTGISENPE
+1304 
-1319 QGISDSGINDNI
+1319 
-1331 EYQSRSNLSYDRDLV
+1331 YQSRN
-1346 AVHNL
+1346 
-1351 SAENLLKSINLGGFA
+1351 
-1366 MPSIAITKSKLQHN
+1366 T
-1380 DYGKISLIFSK
+1380 
-1391 DTIDPETHKSNEVY
+1391 
-1405 SGDAW
+1405 
-1410 TPTFP
+1410 
-1415 KIEYKINE
+1415 
-1423 RKSSKIYD
+1423 
-1431 KLYNLFKD
+1431 
-1439 NNIERLF
+1439 
-1446 SRLGIDDNNIEYYIN
+1446 
-1461 NRSNWIQTYRDK
+1461 
-1473 SEMKLAYLLDTGKP
+1473 
-1487 INMPYK
+1487 
-1493 ESRLSPKYENDI
+1493 
-1505 IIKVAKALGFDVV
+1505 
-1518 EKGLTYSVEATKL
+1518 
-1531 TDKINSIVDEYYSK
+1531 
-1545 EVGKSIHFDLGLSD
+1545 
-1559 VDSIL
+1559 
-1564 RGAYKYLKHGNNK
+1564 
-1577 EIDTYALEEE
+1577 
-1587 IKKADI
+1587 DI
-1593 DEKDYYKWIDNLF
+1593 DEN
-1606 NGIIEKKGLRN
+1606 IE
-1617 NRDLLTSSG
+1617 DLLFDEEFYKP
-1626 NRRSFESLHY
+1626 FE
-1636 EVTLENVVKAMKDED
+1636 NED
-1651 KKGAVGLFG
+1651 KTVI
-1660 GSQFYGSSTKNY
+1660 T
-1672 NSINEIKK
+1672 E
-1680 NESRLQSL
+1680 SL
-1688 SEDEYDKIRYGFN
+1688 SELQSKLENMNDDNSTWDEQFAIRTKIKALREGYKSPYDYFVGRQKKNILKEYEYNPEKFKEKFKEKAEKKAKEESLKNDIANTTPHKRAQYNIIQKTNPMWDDYHLGIRSPKDIKTFQEVVDEGEGF
-1701 ERLSEI
+1701 EWGDFD
-1707 CKELNPDAENSFM
+1707 LNDA
-1720 EVDRT
+1720 
-1725 ASILCEAVKSRK
+1725 K
-1737 TKAGIK
+1737 KALKKGTIRVYSSYAIK
-1743 RYLSEYQQLT
+1743 NGTFVSTSYQQALQYAGMNPQN
-1753 VNDEIV
+1753 VHSRVVALDSVAWINGDEG
-1759 DKIISLVNDI
+1759 
-1769 RQMPVKYFEAKPRR
+1769 QYAK
-1783 AVSFDEVKAAVIP
+1783 VYKSDFD
-1796 TDTDNAVKEA
+1796 
-1806 LKELGVPIYEYDSN
+1806 DS
-1820 DENSRAEATQ
+1820 
-1830 KAINTE
+1830 
-1836 YVDVNGEKHSDLLFQ
+1836 KHSDLLFQ
-1851 MRPNDDFLFDDLF
+1851 MRP
-1864 DDDGIVEQSVF
+1864 
-1875 EKAVKD
+1875 D
-1881 NPDNTLLA
+1881 NGFANR
-1889 VYQHAAKTAET
+1889 
-1900 AITQSNDVRL
+1900 RL
-1910 DEKAYLKV
+1910 
-1918 ARRIMQ
+1918 
-1924 EYDISRKL
+1924 
-1932 NKDFDTE
+1932 
-1939 LAEKIRMHIGR
+1939 
-1950 IENGVADFESE
+1950 
-1961 LDSIVKDCQEALLL
+1961 
-1975 SGYLDYES
+1975 
-1983 KQDERDFVFGLIN
+1983 
-1996 GKRLL
+1996 
-2001 VTKNGEAVIKEEY
+2001 
-2014 GSIRNYQ
+2014 
-2021 RKMFGHMYVALESNL
+2021 
-2036 RKKKDFSGGMY
+2036 
-2047 ISDIIASV
+2047 
-2055 REQYENL
+2055 
-2062 LHIDENADDDV
+2062 
-2073 GYLWLDNLVNNYLE
+2073 
-2087 PQLVNH
+2087 
-2093 YIDGYYENLDTAAL
+2093 
-2107 EMAFDIT
+2107 
-2114 TEIINAKASQAV
+2114 
-2126 SSNKPNHKR
+2126 
-2135 IRQLA
+2135 LA
-2140 NAKKQANSE
+2140 NALEKSAQNNYEKNKVKLYKENIDQIDELEARLDDVNEKIKKATSVKAAERTRE
-2149 QKAVQS
+2149 QRTELM
-2155 AKLESYKKQLNGSE
+2155 KLNN
-2169 VSDSNRHIL
+2169 V
-2178 ADLIT
+2178 
-2183 DSAKNEEESNII
+2183 
-2195 TSYKNEID
+2195 
-2203 TLDTLEE
+2203 
-2210 RLYEINKKIKEI
+2210 KKILQ
-2222 SFKKG
+2222 
-2227 SDRSQLAD
+2227 D
-2235 LKEQQ
+2235 
-2240 KNLKNKIERKDKQLL
+2240 KIVRKDKQLL
-2255 KLESMDIM
+2255 NFESMEPM
-2263 KKLINSEKQKAA
+2263 KKLIESEKKKARHEA
-2275 AKSAEK
+2275 SINYEA
-2281 VRSKYQQK
+2281 K
-2289 LKEKNERHNAELA
+2289 LKEKNEKHNAELA
-2302 SVKERDRERIS
+2302 SVKERDRERLAKTI
-2313 EVRESKDK
+2313 ESKDK

-2332 MVKGIRNARDKK
+2332 MVKGIRKARDKK

-2430 AQRTMV
+2430 AQRRKV

-2491 AIDNFKEEIGGTL
+2491 VIDNFKEEIGGTL

-2517 DIVTMILTSIRN
+2517 DIVTMTLTSIRN
-2529 ANKLFAED
+2529 ANKHFAENI
-2537 MKLTCEETS
+2537 KTTCEETS
-2546 NDVMNEILSVK
+2546 NNVMNEILSVK

-2563 NLLASKILDFQWRNL
+2563 NLLANKILDFQWRNL

-2640 DGSTFTLDLNQMMDI
+2640 DGSIFTLDLNQMMDI

-2681 GKLKVKTGAKA
+2681 GKLKIKTGAKA

-2705 GLSENEKGYAEEMQK
+2705 GLSENEKGYAEAMQK
-2720 YLSEVMATKGNKVS
+2720 YLSEVMATKGNEVS
-2734 IALYGV
+2734 MALYGV

-2876 DNMIALSKKSAV
+2876 DNMIALSKKAAV
-2888 FANLSV
+2888 FANFSV
-2894 FVQQPSAI
+2894 FLQQPSAI

-2910 ARYFLPEMNKLV
+2910 ARYFLPEPNKLV

-2963 GKRDSIVKKTQN
+2963 GKRDSVVKKTQN
-2975 KIDGVG
+2975 KIDDVG

-3002 ETRAKY
+3002 ETQVKY

-3041 SGAMRSSQTFDKM
+3041 SSAMRSKQTFDKM

-3060 EPTTIINMAVD
+3060 EPTTIMNMAVD

-3090 VSAILI
+3090 VS
-3096 SILANTL
+3096 SILVSIFANTL
-3103 LKSIVTAGRDDDEEE
+3103 LKSIITAGRDDDEDE
-3118 TYGDKYLQAFCTDLI
+3118 TYSDKYRQAVWDNLNPI
-3133 NSAIPLN
+3133 SWGSSLNPLN
-3140 YYPIMRDLVSVIEGY
+3140 YYPIMRDLMSVFEGY

-3174 LLKEDGATA
+3174 LLKEDEATA
-3183 NNIIDFVGYIANL
+3183 NNLIDFVGYIANL

-3230 MSMPTDYHE
+3230 MSMPTDYQE

-3251 EDCKSKAA
+3251 EDCEIKAA
-3259 SSVKAKIRKKLRP
+3259 TSVKSKIRKKLRP

-3317 EEEERAQRAKE
+3317 EEEGRAQRAEE